1 MAVNPGGYGEH
12 RSAQVR
18 RILYISIVVI
28 VVAVVA
34 IAGFILKR
42 SRGGSQEVTPEPQA
56 NTTEQGQ
63 PASPAVAAMDANG
76 SVVSTQIAQAMELL
90 NQPTPKIIEARDR
103 LNELLPMA
111 QGQELVFIKGKLA
124 ELSDKWLFSKLVYPE
139 DKLTASYKVAPGDM
153 LSTIGKKRNVP
164 Y

>member
-18 RILYISIVVI
+18 RVLYISIIVI
-28 VVAVVA
+28 VVVVVA

-63 PASPAVAAMDANG
+63 PGGTECSGAGCDGCQRLGCIGSDCAGDGAAESADA
-76 SVVSTQIAQAMELL
+76 
-90 NQPTPKIIEARDR
+90 
-103 LNELLPMA
+103 
-111 QGQELVFIKGKLA
+111 
-124 ELSDKWLFSKLVYPE
+124 
-139 DKLTASYKVAPGDM
+139 
-153 LSTIGKKRNVP
+153 
-164 Y
+164 